1 MSHPEFEVLN
11 DYADGL
17 LDEQT
22 EISTRTHLASCA
34 ECADLVEQIVTLS
47 ADARSLPKEMAVPAD
62 VWENIRVRTVDVPST
77 RRALHQLR
85 YHIAAAA
92 IVLLIA
98 ASSVTWY
105 FASNRPGETIVQNRD
120 STRSAN
126 INLVAYG
133 AVEAEYGKAASD
145 LLLLLEERRSGM
157 DTAVVR
163 SVEENLRIMDEA
175 IRKARTALLSNPN
188 NNDVAGILTATQES
202 KLRMLRRAVG
212 TAGGT

>member
-22 EISTRTHLASCA
+22 EISTRAHLASCA
-34 ECADLVEQIVTLS
+34 ECADLVEQIVTLG
-47 ADARSLPKEMAVPAD
+47 ADARSLPKEMPVPAD
-62 VWENIRVRTVDVPST
+62 VWEGIRVRTVDVPST

-85 YHIAAAA
+85 YHLAAAA
-92 IVLLIA
+92 VVLLIA

-105 FASNRPGETIVQNRD
+105 FASNRSGETVVQNN

-126 INLVAYG
+126 TNLVAYG
-133 AVEAEYGKAASD
+133 AVEAEYGKAASE
-145 LLLLLEERRSGM
+145 LLQLLEERRSVM

-175 IRKARTALLSNPN
+175 IRKARAALLSDPN